1 MANDSAAPQKD
12 GWSMLGSSGLQQSHG
27 RVADEFL
34 RELQGSRGMQK
45 YKEMER
51 NDPISNAML
60 GLIGMLFRQ
69 SSKFITPADK
79 SSKAAMDAAE
89 FITSAMG
96 DMEHLWMT
104 VEDEFLTCPIYGN
117 SLHEVVFKNRQG
129 PDAAS
134 GVPSTFKDGRIG
146 WRCIRLRSQTSI
158 ERWVDDPVKGRWVGA
173 EQWVTG
179 KPRVILPLD
188 RCVHFRMTDVLDNPE
203 GRSML
208 RGGYRSWHFA
218 SNLEESEG
226 IALSRSY
233 EGFPLMEV
241 PPNMLD
247 STDPGT
253 QSRIQELIDQ
263 MSSVRSDTSAALLVP
278 ASEVNGVKT
287 GFAFRF
293 VSAGNSAPAHDTTI
307 RRHDSRRAMTLFGDF
322 LLLGHDS
329 TGSWSLASTKTNLA
343 ALAIGA
349 ILDRFC
355 ETFTKQ
361 AIHPL
366 CAMNG
371 IPREA
376 WPVME
381 HGDVETPDLDVLAK
395 FINTMVGANV
405 LTLGPELEDYVRT
418 VGGLPKAEQQDF
430 TRPAG
435 EGGSTQPAG
444 GGAATTSGDGTL
456 LAPAVQEQTT
466 NIGLTI
472 RQLSLS
478 IADLVA
484 AGFTQ
489 DAEMLRDKIREL
501 TAKL

>member
-1 MANDSAAPQKD
+1 MKTEPVRD
-12 GWSMLGSSGLQQSHG
+12 GWSMMGSSGLEHSNG
-27 RVADEFL
+27 RITDEFL
-34 RELQGSRGMQK
+34 RELRGPRGMQK
-45 YKEMER
+45 LREMER
-51 NDPISNAML
+51 NDAISNAML

-69 SSKFITPADK
+69 ATKTITPAEKD
-79 SSKAAMDAAE
+79 SKAAMDAAQ
-89 FITSAMG
+89 FITECMH
-96 DMEHLWMT
+96 DMEHPWMT
-104 VEDEFLTCPIYGN
+104 VEDEFLTCPVFGN
-117 SLHEVVFKNRQG
+117 SLHEIAPKKRSG
-129 PDAAS
+129 PKGAPET
-134 GVPSTFKDGRIG
+134 GGPSTFKDGRIG
-146 WRCIRLRSQTSI
+146 WRSIRLRSQVTIDRWI
-158 ERWVDDPVKGRWVGA
+158 EDAVTGRWIAA

-179 KPRVILPLD
+179 KPRATIPLD
-188 RCVHFRMTDVLDNPE
+188 RCIHFRMSDVMDNPE

-208 RGGYRSWHFA
+208 RGGYRSWHFS

-233 EGFPLMEV
+233 EGLPVMEV
-241 PPNMLD
+241 PPTMLD
-247 STDPGT
+247 STDPAT
-253 QSRIQELIDQ
+253 ATRMQSLIDQ
-263 MSSVRSDTSAALLVP
+263 MSSVRSDTSAALVVP

-293 VSAGNSAPAHDTTI
+293 ANAGNSAPAHDTTI

-329 TGSWSLASTKTNLA
+329 AGSWSLASTKTNLA

-366 CAMNG
+366 CALNG
-371 IPREA
+371 FPREV
-376 WPVME
+376 WPVMD

-405 LTLGPELEDYVRT
+405 LTLGPELEEYVRT
-418 VGGLPKAEQQDF
+418 VGGLPKAEVQDF

-435 EGGSTQPAG
+435 GGDAPAPSG
-444 GGAATTSGDGTL
+444 GGAGAAGTEGTL
-456 LAPAVQEQTT
+456 LAPSVQEQTT

-484 AGFTQ
+484 AGFTE

-501 TAKL
+501 TTKL